1 MTERSTRNKFKNIM
15 DETNSENLLKEQF
28 AVINQRPYV
37 LVTVYFSL
45 QILNISFDASALLFV
60 CRNIYC
66 TYLLVMGTEANC
78 PPRWQ
83 LYPKAKS
90 RKSKKVFIHNC
101 HLQRTGYSV
110 NLECLRELLRGG
122 AKKSQAWNF
131 SPCFLYR

>member
-1 MTERSTRNKFKNIM
+1 MTERSTRNKFKIIM

-83 LYPKAKS
+83 LYSKAKS
-90 RKSKKVFIHNC
+90 RKSKKVFIYNC

-122 AKKSQAWNF
+122 DSNGVSF
-131 SPCFLYR
+131 V